1 MKTEPMEKAEDLS
14 DQGASQ
20 RKNEEQTFGKYH
32 ILDRGAKKTEKELSE
47 RKRGGQLC
55 SSIRLL
61 I

>member
-1 MKTEPMEKAEDLS
+1 MEKAEDLS

>member
-32 ILDRGAKKTEKELSE
+32 ITGEQRSQED
-47 RKRGGQLC
+47 
-55 SSIRLL
+55 
-61 I
+61 